1 MGLWDLNPQS
11 MKHQCSALLIKLI
24 YVNDIIKATN
34 TFSMRLFADDTSLT
48 VIGNDLDQV
57 FQIVNEALTSVFGCV
72 LQSL

>member
-1 MGLWDLNPQS
+1 MGFKPS
-11 MKHQCSALLIKLI
+11 IYEAPGCSALLIKLI

-34 TFSMRLFADDTSLT
+34 TFSMRLFADDTWLT
-48 VIGNDLDQV
+48 VIGNDLNQV